1 MVAFI
6 ASYLAP
12 DGMRRLK
19 QWDAEITADV
29 LANILQP
36 GRFAQLDQN
45 LTIRIRERQ
54 PGGLLV
60 GIFVDDRRDPKE
72 RVSIV
77 ADHGTVLKNDS
88 GSFLILEDGNLQRFE
103 VGKRDPALVAFGRY
117 AFDMSKFSNQ
127 GRDVT
132 LGIRERYLWELLSPS
147 ADDPVYTQLPGQFR
161 AELHDRFMAPIY
173 PFAFAALTFAFLG
186 APRTTRQSRNFSIG
200 SSILAVF
207 GLRMAGFACSVMAVK
222 SPLAPIVQ
230 YLMLAIAIGGS
241 LWIIVDG
248 IVVEPPATLMEAI
261 NKSNARFLRLF
272 RPTGHSMSMM
282 TNTLGRYFAGRF
294 VVSALGVF
302 ASIFVL
308 LVLVDYIEMVRKT
321 SGLVSAS
328 AVTVAET
335 SLFRVPQLLEKM
347 MPFCILIGAM
357 TCYLALSRRLELVV
371 ARAAGVSAWQ
381 FIAPAL
387 ASAVALGVLAT
398 TAYNPMS
405 ANLRELSKRM
415 EAELFGSAPGGG
427 IQDATG
433 FWINQVNND
442 GQVIINAARSE
453 QQGVRLTGL
462 TLFRFDTDYQF
473 KERIEA
479 REATLE
485 EGRWLFKSVRRY
497 SLDGPPVD
505 QDTFF
510 LATSLTPAQ
519 VRNSFSTPETVSFWQ
534 LPSYIRSSESSGFAT
549 AGYRL
554 QYHKL
559 LAQPFLLAAMV
570 MLAAAV
576 SLRFFRFGGVQKMVL
591 SGVGAGFLLYILSK
605 VTEDLSKAEL
615 MHPIASAWLPV
626 FVGGLTGFLA
636 LLYQEDG

>member
-1 MVAFI
+1 
-6 ASYLAP
+6 
-12 DGMRRLK
+12 
-19 QWDAEITADV
+19 
-29 LANILQP
+29 
-36 GRFAQLDQN
+36 
-45 LTIRIRERQ
+45 
-54 PGGLLV
+54 
-60 GIFVDDRRDPKE
+60 
-72 RVSIV
+72 
-77 ADHGTVLKNDS
+77 
-88 GSFLILEDGNLQRFE
+88 
-103 VGKRDPALVAFGRY
+103 
-117 AFDMSKFSNQ
+117 
-127 GRDVT
+127 
-132 LGIRERYLWELLSPS
+132 
-147 ADDPVYTQLPGQFR
+147 
-161 AELHDRFMAPIY
+161 
-173 PFAFAALTFAFLG
+173 
-186 APRTTRQSRNFSIG
+186 
-200 SSILAVF
+200 
-207 GLRMAGFACSVMAVK
+207 
-222 SPLAPIVQ
+222 
-230 YLMLAIAIGGS
+230 
-241 LWIIVDG
+241 
-248 IVVEPPATLMEAI
+248 
-261 NKSNARFLRLF
+261 
-272 RPTGHSMSMM
+272 MSMI

-294 VVSALGVF
+294 VVAAVGVF

-328 AVTVAET
+328 AITVAET

-387 ASAVALGVLAT
+387 ASAIVLGIFAT
-398 TAYNPMS
+398 AIYNPMS

-427 IQDATG
+427 VQDASG

-453 QQGVRLTGL
+453 QQGVRLSGL
-462 TLFRFDTDYQF
+462 TLFRFDNDSQF

-485 EGRWLFKSVRRY
+485 KGRWLFKSARRY
-497 SLDGPPVD
+497 ALDAPPVD
-505 QDTFF
+505 QDSFE
-510 LATSLTPAQ
+510 LATNLTPAQ

-559 LAQPFLLAAMV
+559 IAQPFLLAAMV

-591 SGVGAGFLLYILSK
+591 SGVGAGFLLYVLSK
-605 VTEDLSKAEL
+605 VTEDLSKADL
-615 MHPIASAWLPV
+615 MHPIAAAWLPV
-626 FVGGLTGFLA
+626 LVGGLTGFLA